1 MKNFYNFPFFTFMF
15 SLDPKFT
22 LTRKLLDPKLILN
35 QKSLNYGD
43 HPLVG
48 STTVLDFWLGGV
60 LKKYFDFSTQK
71 PSILAVGY

>member
-1 MKNFYNFPFFTFMF
+1 MF
-15 SLDPKFT
+15 SLDAKFA

-35 QKSLNYGD
+35 QKSLNDGD

-48 STTVLDFWLGGV
+48 PTKVLDFWLGGV
-60 LKKYFDFSTQK
+60 LKIYFDFSALK